1 MQPRRG
7 ACAGVG
13 LRIAR
18 DGRPLGKADLLR
30 ASTKVPGSAY
40 KGAGTRAL
48 SSVLNGHLLR
58 SEQYVAA
65 CEDWTPQ
72 EVQEFMG
79 KIDAHRNAGYKISTK
94 APATVAAK
102 PSPAATLH
110 IGSG

>member
-1 MQPRRG
+1 MLATDAPS
-7 ACAGVG
+7 A
-13 LRIAR
+13 
-18 DGRPLGKADLLR
+18 ADLLR

-79 KIDAHRNAGYKISTK
+79 KIDAHRNAELQDIYEG
-94 APATVAAK
+94 ARDRRRQTVAG
-102 PSPAATLH
+102 SYAAHWQRMNSLVDGLPH
-110 IGSG
+110 LV